1 MNIEELY
8 KMISPYVVNGEM
20 TWDNF
25 EKIFG
30 FLPKKEQYLI
40 CDAVQDELKISLVEE
55 TLNVEEISKVV
66 SPYVFRESL
75 TWDNFNKIFG
85 ALPLR
90 EQYVI
95 ADVIELNL
103 KISIVDEIN
112 FSEIAPLIRRNANE
126 IKASNKILIKMIQSG
141 DEQAR
146 QDLCIKNRG
155 LVESLADYYAKK
167 FSGTLEFEDLVQEGN
182 IGMLKAAEKFDL
194 RKGYEFSTYATWWII
209 QAITRAIADMGL
221 TVRLPVHIVEKI
233 IKVSRLERNFLIQG
247 FDLRRRIELIAKE
260 MATTPEEISR
270 LFSLRAIYMNIVS
283 LDKPVDEENDSF
295 LRDFIED
302 KNTPDPVEVASA
314 LLLKEHLENVLE
326 TLTARERN
334 VLRLRYGL
342 DDGRER
348 TLEEVGKSFNVTRER
363 IRQIEA
369 KALRKLRHPARSKK
383 LKDFLE

>member
-1 MNIEELY
+1 MNVEELH
-8 KMISPYVVNGEM
+8 KTISPYVVNSEM

-25 EKIFG
+25 DKIFG

-40 CDAVQDELKISLVEE
+40 CDAIQDELKISLVEE
-55 TLNVEEISKVV
+55 TLDVEEISKAV

-75 TWDNFNKIFG
+75 TWDNFDKIFG

-112 FSEIAPLIRRNANE
+112 SAEISPLIHRAANE
-126 IKASNKILIKMIQSG
+126 IRASNKILIKLIQSG

-146 QDLCIKNRG
+146 QDLCVKNRG
-155 LVESLADYYAKK
+155 LVDKFADYYFKK
-167 FSGTLEFEDLVQEGN
+167 FPCSLELEDLVQEGN
-182 IGMLKAAEKFDL
+182 IGMLKAAEKFDCL
-194 RKGYEFSTYATWWII
+194 KGYEFSTYATQWIV
-209 QAITRAIADMGL
+209 QSITRAIVDTGQII
-221 TVRLPVHIVEKI
+221 RLPVHVVEKI
-233 IKVSRLERNFLIQG
+233 LKASRLERNFLIEG
-247 FDLRRRIELIAKE
+247 FDLRRRIELVARE

-270 LFSLRAIYMNIVS
+270 LFSLRAIYLNITS
-283 LDKPVDEENDSF
+283 LDKPIDEENDSF

-302 KNTPDPVEVASA
+302 KNTPDPAEIAS
-314 LLLKEHLENVLE
+314 LTILKDQLDQVLN
-326 TLTARERN
+326 TLTERERD
-334 VLRLRYGL
+334 VLKLRYGL
-342 DDGRER
+342 DDGRES
-348 TLEEVGKSFNVTRER
+348 TLEEVGKIFGVTRER

-369 KALRKLRHPARSKK
+369 QALRKLRHPTRSKK